1 MVNASG
7 QGHSF
12 SYYVLPGET
21 RRSLSVVGV
30 NDPNDKG
37 EVRISFGQFF
47 AAKTE
52 ELGRLGDGDENRP
65 RVSVTDA
72 LLVLLFSSIPI
83 SV

>member
-1 MVNASG
+1 MVNVTG
-7 QGHSF
+7 QCHSF
-12 SYYVLPGET
+12 SYYVLPGDA

-37 EVRISFGQFF
+37 EVRISFGEFF

-65 RVSVTDA
+65 RVSVITQ
-72 LLVLLFSSIPI
+72 S
-83 SV
+83 